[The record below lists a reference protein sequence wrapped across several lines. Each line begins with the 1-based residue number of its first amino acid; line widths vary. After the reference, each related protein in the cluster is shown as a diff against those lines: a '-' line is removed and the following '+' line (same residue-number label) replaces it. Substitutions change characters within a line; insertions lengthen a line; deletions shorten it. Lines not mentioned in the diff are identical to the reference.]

1 MTFPTSRFEAW
12 ALPRGV
18 RLPDGVPL
26 QYDSGEVRVR
36 YVDASPDWVAHV
48 IEALARARPP
58 FLERHAV
65 DVLAALGRIGDRFL
79 DPGDPLRREALELL
93 PSTSGLSPEMSA
105 AVLDGMAA
113 DWTRERLEAL
123 LRAELGEGS
132 VLDDF
137 VPDPNAPGRRVRA
150 LGPRLCVQ
158 IVSGSV
164 PGVGATAL
172 MRSLL
177 VKGATLVKPGRGDE
191 VLPVLVARALRD
203 EDPDLADAAAVVYWP
218 GGSGPLEDAA
228 LRNADVVTV
237 YGGDATVRSLR
248 DRSPVTARFVAY
260 HHRLSIGVV
269 GPEALTADH
278 IRRTAS
284 EIAGA
289 VAFFDQRG
297 CVSPQVIYVME
308 GADTDARGFASMLAE
323 ALRTL
328 EAHLP
333 GGVLDGLE
341 ASTLHQARGT
351 AELLAAA
358 GSGVEV
364 HQGGDASWTVV
375 FDPGEARL
383 PFCVSR
389 VVRVKPAPTWQRI
402 VSLVKPL
409 AAQLQTVGV
418 EGLGDETRAMAEA
431 LARAGAT
438 RVTRFTEMP
447 FPSPWWHHDGQGP
460 LAALVRW
467 VDLEQ

>member
-1 MTFPTSRFEAW
+1 MTFPASRFEAW
-12 ALPRGV
+12 AVPRGV
-18 RLPDGVPL
+18 SLPDGAPL
-26 QYDSGEVRVR
+26 RYDSGDVRVR
-36 YVDASPDWVAHV
+36 YVDATADWVTRV
-48 IEALARARPP
+48 TGALARAHAPL
-58 FLERHAV
+58 LERRAV
-65 DVLAALGRIGDRFL
+65 DVIAALGRIGDRLL
-79 DPGDPLRREALELL
+79 DPGDPLRAEALELL

-113 DWTRERLEAL
+113 DWTGERLHAL
-123 LRAELGEGS
+123 LRAELGDGG
-132 VLDDF
+132 VLDGF
-137 VPDPNAPGRRVRA
+137 VTDSEAPGRRVRA

-172 MRSLL
+172 MRSLM
-177 VKGATLVKPGRGDE
+177 VKGPTLIKPGRGDE
-191 VLPVLVARALRD
+191 VLPVLVARALRE

-218 GGSGPLEDAA
+218 GGSELLEKAA
-228 LRNADVVTV
+228 LRDADVVTV

-248 DRSPVTARFVAY
+248 GRSPVTARLVAY
-260 HHRLSIGVV
+260 HHRFSIGII
-269 GPEALTADH
+269 GSEALTADRV
-278 IRRTAS
+278 RRTAS
-284 EIAGA
+284 EVAGA

-297 CVSPQVIYVME
+297 CVSPQVIYVLE
-308 GADTDARGFASMLAE
+308 GGDTGPRDFAWSLAE

-328 EAHLP
+328 EGHLP

-351 AELLAAA
+351 AELLAAS

-383 PFCVSR
+383 PFCVGR
-389 VVRVKPAPTWQRI
+389 VVRVKPVPTWQRV

-409 AAQLQTVGV
+409 AAHLQTVGV
-418 EGLGDETRAMAEA
+418 AGLGDETEAMAEA
-431 LARAGAT
+431 FARAGAT
-438 RVTRFTEMP
+438 RVTGFTEVP

-467 VDLEQ
+467 VDLEG

>member
-1 MTFPTSRFEAW
+1 MTFPASRFEAW

-18 RLPDGVPL
+18 SLPDGVPL
-26 QYDSGEVRVR
+26 QYDSGDVRVR
-36 YVDASPDWVAHV
+36 YVDATPDWVTRV
-48 IEALARARPP
+48 TGALARARPP
-58 FLERHAV
+58 LLERSAV
-65 DVLAALGRIGDRFL
+65 DVLAALGRVGDRFL
-79 DPGDPLRREALELL
+79 DPGDPLRKEALELL

-123 LRAELGEGS
+123 LRAELGDGS
-132 VLDDF
+132 ALDDF
-137 VPDPNAPGRRVRA
+137 VPDPDAPGRRIRA

-158 IVSGSV
+158 VVSGSV

-177 VKGATLVKPGRGDE
+177 VKGPTLVKPGRGDE
-191 VLPVLVARALRD
+191 VLPAFVARALRE
-203 EDPDLADAAAVVYWP
+203 EDADLADAAAVVYWP
-218 GGSGPLEDAA
+218 GGSELLD
-228 LRNADVVTV
+228 
-237 YGGDATVRSLR
+237 GGDATVRGLR
-248 DRSPVTARFVAY
+248 ERSPVTARFVAY
-260 HHRLSIGVV
+260 HHRFSIGVV
-269 GPEALTADH
+269 GSEALTADR

-284 EIAGA
+284 EVAGA

-297 CVSPQVIYVME
+297 CVSPQMIYVLE
-308 GADTDARGFASMLAE
+308 GGDTDARGFASVLAE

-328 EAHLP
+328 EEHLP
-333 GGVLDGLE
+333 GGILDGLE

-351 AELLAAA
+351 AELLAAS

-383 PFCVSR
+383 PFCVGR
-389 VVRVKPAPTWQRI
+389 VVRVKPVPTWQRV
-402 VSLVKPL
+402 VSLIQPL
-409 AAQLQTVGV
+409 AAHLQTVGV
-418 EGLGDETRAMAEA
+418 AGLGDETRAMAEA
-431 LARAGAT
+431 MARVGAT
-438 RVTRFTEMP
+438 RVTGFTEVP

-460 LAALVRW
+460 LSALVRW

>member
-1 MTFPTSRFEAW
+1 MTFPSSRFEAW
-12 ALPRGV
+12 ALPSGV
-18 RLPDGVPL
+18 ALPDGVPL
-26 QYDSGEVRVR
+26 QYDSGDVRVR
-36 YVDASPDWVAHV
+36 YVDATPDWVARLT
-48 IEALARARPP
+48 EALARAHLL
-58 FLERHAV
+58 FLERRAV
-65 DVLAALGRIGDRFL
+65 DVLAALGSVGDRFL

-123 LRAELGEGS
+123 LRAELGDGG

-137 VPDPNAPGRRVRA
+137 VPDPNAAGRRIRA

-158 IVSGSV
+158 VVSGSV

-191 VLPVLVARALRD
+191 VLPVLVAKALRD

-218 GGSGPLEDAA
+218 GGSDLLEEAA
-228 LRNADVVTV
+228 LRDADVVTV

-248 DRSPVTARFVAY
+248 DRSPVTARFVPY

-269 GPEALTADH
+269 GPEALTADQ
-278 IRRTAS
+278 IRRTTS
-284 EIAGA
+284 EVAGA
-289 VAFFDQRG
+289 VSFFDQRG
-297 CVSPQVIYVME
+297 CVSPQVIYVLE
-308 GADTDARGFASMLAE
+308 GGDTDARGFASMLAE
-323 ALRTL
+323 ALRML
-328 EAHLP
+328 EEHLP

-351 AELLAAA
+351 AELLAASGA
-358 GSGVEV
+358 GVEV
-364 HQGGDASWTVV
+364 HQGGEASWTVV

-383 PFCVSR
+383 PFCVGR
-389 VVRVKPAPTWQRI
+389 VVRVKPVPTWQRI
-402 VSLVKPL
+402 VSLTKPL
-409 AAQLQTVGV
+409 AAHLQTVGLA
-418 EGLGDETRAMAEA
+418 GLGDETQAVAEA
-431 LARAGAT
+431 LGRAGAT
-438 RVTRFTEMP
+438 RVTGFAGLP
-447 FPSPWWHHDGQGP
+447 FPSPWWHHDGHGP